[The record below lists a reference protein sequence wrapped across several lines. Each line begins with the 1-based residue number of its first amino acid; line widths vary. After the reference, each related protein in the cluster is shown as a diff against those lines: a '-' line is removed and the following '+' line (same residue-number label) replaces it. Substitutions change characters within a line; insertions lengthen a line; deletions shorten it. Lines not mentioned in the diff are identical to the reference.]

1 MKNRI
6 ATILGL
12 LAALFALS
20 GCAYDAYLQA
30 SKAQAEA
37 YAVAQTARYNALA
50 KIAEGGDA
58 TARVAATFALAMGQA
73 APMPQVAP
81 PKDGWDYALA
91 IADRL
96 ITVGGVIY
104 PAKMSRDV
112 AMAQAR
118 YSAEERTALYG
129 AWQGSHATSVNA
141 LRDMGLGMAPSVTNN
156 TTTTTTTTY
165 TANGGRDANAGTG
178 TFSSSQPSTT
188 IPACPPGTMPSGA
201 GSCSIIPAGP

>member
-12 LAALFALS
+12 LVALFALS

-37 YAVAQTARYNALA
+37 YAAAQTARYNALA

-58 TARVAATFALAMGQA
+58 TARVAATFALAMGQG

-81 PKDGWDYALA
+81 PKDGWDYAFA
-91 IADRL
+91 VADRL
-96 ITVGGVIY
+96 ITLGGIVY
-104 PAKMSRDV
+104 PAKKSADV
-112 AMAQAR
+112 AIATAR
-118 YSAEERTALYG
+118 YAAEERTALYG

-156 TTTTTTTTY
+156 TTTTTTYNAT
-165 TANGGRDANAGTG
+165 GGRDANAGTG
-178 TFSSSQPSTT
+178 TFGSTQDT
-188 IPACPPGTMPSGA
+188 AIPACPPGTMPSGTGA
-201 GSCSIIPAGP
+201 CSIIPAGP